1 MRNDN
6 GRKRRSRCIWII
18 LLSLLL
24 LGGCAGVPTKARTYP
39 GFVAVV
45 PGDGETLSGLAKKY
59 LNDPSKGWVIG
70 DFNGI
75 DTVKPGDRVIV
86 PLQPPPPGG
95 VTTRGYQTVPVLCY
109 HNFSLTESGKMIVKR
124 SDFEAQMKFLKDKG
138 YHVISLN
145 QLIDFI
151 RYKAPIP
158 SKSVVITID
167 DGWRSTYDIAFPV
180 LKAYGYPA
188 TLFICTD
195 MINNPKKITLN
206 WDEVGELKKGGL
218 DIQFHT
224 ATHCN
229 LAKSVDGETASA
241 YFNRLRQ
248 ELTCSRSYEQFG
260 LKKEIRYLAYPY
272 GDTGP
277 LVIAFL
283 EKMGFDG
290 AFTVKRGSNPFFVDP
305 YRINRSTIYGD
316 YDLKKFEKN
325 LATFSSKAM
334 R

>member
-1 MRNDN
+1 MKDDN
-6 GRKRRSRCIWII
+6 RRKKGSLLTWVI
-18 LLSLLL
+18 LSLLL
-24 LGGCAGVPTKARTYP
+24 LGGCAGIPTKARTYP
-39 GFVAVV
+39 DFIAVI
-45 PGDGETLSGLAKKY
+45 PGEGETLSHLAKKY
-59 LNDPSKGWVIG
+59 LNDPSKGWIIG

-75 DTVKPGDRVIV
+75 DAVKPDEYLIV

-95 VTTRGYQTVPVLCY
+95 VTPRGYQTVPVLCY
-109 HNFSLTESGKMIVKR
+109 HNFSLTESTKMIVKR
-124 SDFEAQMKFLKDKG
+124 DDFEAQMKFLKDRG

-145 QLIDFI
+145 QLFDFI

-158 SKSVVITID
+158 RKSVVITID
-167 DGWRSTYDIAFPV
+167 DGWRSTYDIGFPV

-188 TLFICTD
+188 TLFVCTD
-195 MINNPKKITLN
+195 IINNPKKITLT
-206 WDEVGELKKGGL
+206 WDQVKELKNDGL

-229 LAKSVDGETASA
+229 LAQTESHEPTSA
-241 YFNRLRQ
+241 YFNRLRK
-248 ELTCSRSYEQFG
+248 ELTCSNAYDQYG
-260 LKKEIRYLAYPY
+260 LKKDMRYFAYPY

-283 EKMGFDG
+283 EKRGFDG

-305 YRINRSTIYGD
+305 YRINRSVIYGD

-325 LATFSSKAM
+325 LTTFSSNAM